1 MNCAK
6 QVFAAQVRSVPMF
19 VASVSSHVQSALL
32 AYVELGTA
40 GAIGSVTGGIAQALR
55 QRRSRSL

>member
-1 MNCAK
+1 
-6 QVFAAQVRSVPMF
+6 MF